1 MFDTADLRMPFQ
13 ALQQRCLEHLISG
26 LDENDMPPPS
36 GEAAIPCQLSG
47 YTEWV
52 SQEQPALTIGWDW
65 ELLAGLDKIALRRVG
80 QPRSNIC
87 LSVQPGG
94 DCDWPQSDALLS
106 RFVDGYNWQ
115 DETLLNIQSRY
126 QA

>member
-1 MFDTADLRMPFQ
+1 MFDTADLRMPLQ

-26 LDENDMPPPS
+26 LDENDTPPPT
-36 GEAAIPCQLSG
+36 GEAAIPCQLTG

-52 SQEQPALTIGWDW
+52 SQGQPALTIGWDW
-65 ELLAGLDKIALRRVG
+65 ELQSGLDRVALRRVG
-80 QPRSNIC
+80 EPRSNLC
-87 LSVQPGG
+87 LGTQPGET
-94 DCDWPQSDALLS
+94 CDWLQSDVLLS